1 MRCSPST
8 QAFANFD
15 LNDVMDEYR
24 PAKLKHS
31 EKFLP

>member
-1 MRCSPST
+1 VLAEP
-8 QAFANFD
+8 QASAKFD
-15 LNDVMDEYR
+15 LNDVVDEYR